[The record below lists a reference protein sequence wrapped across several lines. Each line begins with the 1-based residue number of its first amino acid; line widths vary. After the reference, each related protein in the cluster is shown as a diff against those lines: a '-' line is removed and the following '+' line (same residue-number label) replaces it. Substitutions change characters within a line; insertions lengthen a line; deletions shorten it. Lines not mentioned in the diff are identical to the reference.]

1 MPIYQKL
8 VNFDQLFYQLPERPI
23 IINDVFDT
31 SESDKSLIQE
41 MILTRYSSD
50 MISLLPSCRCGAL
63 KGEYSATVDNKPC
76 EKCNTRVTSS
86 IEDEILP
93 TVWFRRPE
101 GDAVS
106 KLISPIILLMLRE
119 RFKKSGYD
127 IIQWLIDKDYRP
139 NVKQPPVITK
149 IVEAGIQKGYNN
161 FVNNFDLIM
170 SFLFSLR
177 DFKLKRKVDYLELLL
192 KTHRDCIFSD
202 YIPLPNKSIL
212 ILEKTNVGI
221 YVDPTIVIAVNAIET
236 MVSIDRSF
244 RDQSQHVKENRTA
257 KALMKLAD
265 FYESFY
271 KSSLAP
277 KEGQF
282 RKHIYGGRTNF
293 SFRAVVSSLT
303 DTHKYDEIHVPWGI
317 GLTAFRPHL
326 INKLMAIGYDLNS
339 AIGFLLG
346 HVEEPHPLLKQLLQE
361 LIDESPFKGPLSMI
375 QRNPSLLQGS
385 AQLVRITK
393 FKDDP
398 GDHTVSL
405 SILICTAIKKVLHFR
420 NEVIVFP

>member
-1 MPIYQKL
+1 MPIYQQL
-8 VNFDQLFYQLPERPI
+8 VNFDQTFYQLPEKPL

-31 SESDKSLIQE
+31 SESDKQLIQD
-41 MILTRYSSD
+41 MILTRYSTD
-50 MISLLPSCRCGAL
+50 MISLLPTCRCGAL
-63 KGEYSATVDNKPC
+63 KGESSTTIDNKPC

-93 TVWFRRPE
+93 LVWFRRPIGVE
-101 GDAVS
+101 
-106 KLISPIILLMLRE
+106 KLMSPIILLMLRE

-161 FVNNFDLIM
+161 FVTHFDCIM
-170 SFLFSLR
+170 DFLFSLR
-177 DFKLKRKVDYLELLL
+177 DFKVKRKVDYLEQLL

-212 ILEKTNVGI
+212 ILEKTNVGV

-236 MVSIDRSF
+236 MVSIDRNF

-257 KALMKLAD
+257 KALTKLAD
-265 FYESFY
+265 FYEAFY

-303 DTHKYDEIHVPWGI
+303 DTHRYDEIHVPWGI

-326 INKLMAIGYDLNS
+326 INKLMGIGYDLNS

-346 HVEEPHPLLKQLLQE
+346 HVEEYHPVLDQLLQQ
-361 LIDESPFKGPLSMI
+361 LIDESPTKGPACII
-375 QRNPSLLQGS
+375 QRNE
-385 AQLVRITK
+385 I
-393 FKDDP
+393 
-398 GDHTVSL
+398 
-405 SILICTAIKKVLHFR
+405 
-420 NEVIVFP
+420 